1 MAISF
6 LPNHFRSTDGNQRS
20 ARVAGVDVHVVNLT
34 TTDGGRMTVSF
45 YVTLFRDPL
54 SADALETL
62 LNEASPLNVSLSMAG
77 VTIVRVYRPTVT
89 TPEESPGSSN
99 LQVVILGVL
108 LGVAGGVILI
118 GALACVIIAW

>member
-45 YVTLFRDPL
+45 YVTLFRDRGYIPISIL
-54 SADALETL
+54 PYKDRYVDRQNFN
-62 LNEASPLNVSLSMAG
+62 LN
-77 VTIVRVYRPTVT
+77 
-89 TPEESPGSSN
+89 GS
-99 LQVVILGVL
+99 
-108 LGVAGGVILI
+108 
-118 GALACVIIAW
+118 WDP